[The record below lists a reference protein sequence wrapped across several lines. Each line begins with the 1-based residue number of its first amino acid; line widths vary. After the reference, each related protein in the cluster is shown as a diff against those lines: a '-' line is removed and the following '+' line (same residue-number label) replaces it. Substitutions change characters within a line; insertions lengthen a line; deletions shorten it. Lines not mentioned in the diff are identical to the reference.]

1 MRKCVFSTQHC
12 FETRSHQITNHDA
25 CTFAF
30 YIIIHYTR
38 RLTLILCHIHTH
50 IQRTNRISE
59 ANCATTR
66 TWASFCSRFPHELH
80 PRVPLTE
87 LVPTN
92 EIKCFH
98 GFPTNF
104 TPWVPLT
111 ELVPTNKIT
120 LLYWNVVS
128 NRDVPLEHC
137 VRYSTSIVFTQKHGK
152 DSNFQTLSL
161 FALLYS

>member
-1 MRKCVFSTQHC
+1 MSTHNSTTLPTNRPHHMWQEDRYQSQHNIRARCGNGVRQMRKCVFVAQHC

-80 PRVPLTE
+80 PRGTFNWTGADQWDQVFSRFSHELHPLGTFNWTG
-87 LVPTN
+87 V
-92 EIKCFH
+92 
-98 GFPTNF
+98 
-104 TPWVPLT
+104 
-111 ELVPTNKIT
+111 
-120 LLYWNVVS
+120 
-128 NRDVPLEHC
+128 D
-137 VRYSTSIVFTQKHGK
+137 Q
-152 DSNFQTLSL
+152 
-161 FALLYS
+161 